1 MKLVERHIIHKSDK
15 RYAELDDILYKCKN
29 LYNTGLYH
37 VRQHFFMEKEE
48 HKYLNYYELDKKLR
62 SENNC
67 DYRALPTSV
76 SQQVLMLVDHNFKS
90 FFKLLRKK
98 KEGKYTEKIHVPKY
112 LDKQG
117 RFIAIFTT
125 TSLSTKREKGIIK
138 LPKQYTFTAT
148 TKQNNIQQVRFVPK
162 ANHIVMEVVYNRQE
176 KEMMPD
182 NGRYMGI
189 DLGINNLSTCATN
202 TGIAFIING
211 KPVKAINQYYNKR
224 IAYLRSR
231 IKTGLSKRIK
241 RTTEKRNRRIS
252 DYIHKASR
260 IIINHA
266 VSNNINTIVIG
277 YNKGWKQEVNIGKV
291 NNQKFV
297 AIPFKQLIEM
307 IRYKAQLKGINVIIT
322 EESYTS
328 KCSFIDK
335 EKICKH
341 REYIGERTKR
351 GMFVS
356 PQWEIN
362 ADVNAALNIIRKKV
376 SDEAVYTLIGRGK
389 WQFPTRI
396 NCA

>member
-1 MKLVERHIIHKSDK
+1 MKLVERHIIHRSDK

-98 KEGKYTEKIHVPKY
+98 KEGKYTEKIHIPKY

-162 ANHIVMEVVYNRQE
+162 ANH
-176 KEMMPD
+176 
-182 NGRYMGI
+182 
-189 DLGINNLSTCATN
+189 
-202 TGIAFIING
+202 
-211 KPVKAINQYYNKR
+211 
-224 IAYLRSR
+224 
-231 IKTGLSKRIK
+231 
-241 RTTEKRNRRIS
+241 
-252 DYIHKASR
+252 
-260 IIINHA
+260 HA